1 MSRKS
6 ATKIVDRHFE
16 DTMQYQQPANDNKV
30 VQGPS
35 NRIKL
40 KIEDLKTISPLTK
53 NQRLFFDTYDAGE
66 IFIMLSGSAGT
77 GKSAISLY
85 KSICEVMDKGNPY
98 NQLLIVRSAVQTRD
112 VGYLKGSLDEKV
124 SIYES
129 PYEQIFAELFGK
141 KDAYTRL
148 KEQGYVEFTTTTAL
162 RGMTFSN
169 TIVVFDEIQSCTY
182 HELSSVISRLGR
194 NSKFIMCGD
203 IKQNDLLKKS
213 NEVSGLPHFVKIAET
228 MKEFRQINFTP
239 EDIVRSGLVKS
250 WIMAEEKYEEIKGKR
265 N

>member
-1 MSRKS
+1 MAAHNRKP
-6 ATKIVDRHFE
+6 KLVDKHFE
-16 DTMQYQQPANDNKV
+16 DLSQYYPTEKDKV
-30 VQGPS
+30 VHGTS
-35 NRIKL
+35 NRLKL
-40 KIEDLKTISPLTK
+40 RLDDLKTLSPLTK
-53 NQRLFFDTYDAGE
+53 NQKLFFDSYNSGE

-77 GKSAISLY
+77 GKTAISLY

-98 NQLLIVRSAVQTRD
+98 NQLLILRSAVQTRE
-112 VGYLKGSLDEKV
+112 VGFLKGSLDEKV

-129 PYEQIFAELFGK
+129 PYEQIFSDLFGK
-141 KDAYTRL
+141 KDAYQRL
-148 KEQGYVEFTTTTAL
+148 TEQGYVDFTTTTAL

-182 HELSSVISRLGR
+182 HELSSVISRLGH

-213 NEVSGLPHFVKIAET
+213 NEVSGLPQFIKVAET
-228 MKEFRQINFTP
+228 MKEFCRIHFTP

-250 WIMAEEKYEEIKGKR
+250 WIMAEEALGI
-265 N
+265 

>member
-1 MSRKS
+1 MARKP
-6 ATKIVDRHFE
+6 KIVDTHFE
-16 DTMQYQQPANDNKV
+16 DLSQYYPPEREKV
-30 VQGPS
+30 IQGVS
-35 NRIKL
+35 NRLKL
-40 KIEDLKTISPLTK
+40 RLDDLKTIKPLTD
-53 NQRLFFDTYDAGE
+53 NQKLFFDSYDNGE
-66 IFIMLSGSAGT
+66 IFMMLSGSAGT

-98 NQLLIVRSAVQTRD
+98 NQLLIIRSAVQTRD

-129 PYEQIFAELFGK
+129 PYEQIFSELFGK

-148 KEQGYVEFTTTTAL
+148 SEQGYVDFTTTTSL

-169 TIVVFDEIQSCTY
+169 TIVVFDEVQSCTY
-182 HELSSVISRLGR
+182 HELSSVISRLGN

-213 NEVSGLPHFVKIAET
+213 NEVSGLPQFIKVAET
-228 MKEFRQINFTP
+228 MKEFCRIHFTP

-250 WIMAEEKYEEIKGKR
+250 WIMAEEKYEEANGKC